1 MNNFVFNIDS
11 TPLIL
16 FGSAVILAIVLVF
29 IYLRP
34 AWRVRNAVRRQEA
47 DTAEPSASCPVSV
60 IVFASDE
67 AEALRKL
74 LPSILGQR
82 YNGPFEVIVVNE
94 GQSDNTS
101 EVVERLRLIHDNL
114 YLTFTPDGARQ
125 LSRKKLA
132 LMIGIKAARY
142 PVVVHTIAGCTID
155 SDLWLARMT
164 EPFVNP
170 SVEVVLGCSTID
182 QSNDTGFGRRSRTFN
197 AAADDVV
204 WLAAALDGHPYRGTE
219 LSLAY
224 TRDAFFKN
232 RGFSRSLNLKYGD
245 DDIFVNEIARGDN
258 TAIVLHPDTIVKR
271 NAWNAP
277 RLYRELRARYRF
289 TGRQLPMIH
298 RGLQAA
304 ASWML
309 WAILILCVTGAVIM
323 LPNLLGAAIG
333 AFIVLATFISASVI
347 WKRTIAALT
356 GRRLLL
362 TLPWLMLMRPFANIA
377 AAAKSWRHRKR
388 NYTWVK

>member
-1 MNNFVFNIDS
+1 MYNFTFEITS

-16 FGSAVILAIVLVF
+16 FGSALLLAIALVF

-34 AWRVRNAVRRQEA
+34 LWRVRNAVRTGQT
-47 DTAEPSASCPVSV
+47 DTTEPSGTCPVSV

-94 GQSDNTS
+94 GQSDSTS

-142 PVVVHTIAGCTID
+142 PVVVQTIASSTID

-164 EPFVNP
+164 EPFINP
-170 SVEVVLGCSTID
+170 STEVALGCSTID
-182 QSNDTGFGRRSRTFN
+182 WSKDTGIGKRSRIFN
-197 AAADDVV
+197 AVADDVV
-204 WLAAALDGHPYRGTE
+204 WLSAALDGHPYRGTE
-219 LSLAY
+219 LSVAY
-224 TRDAFFKN
+224 TREAFFNN

-245 DDIFVNEIARGDN
+245 DDIFINEIARGDN
-258 TAIVLHPDTIVKR
+258 TAIVLHPEARVVR
-271 NAWNAP
+271 NAWNVP
-277 RLYRELRARYRF
+277 RLYRELRSRYRF
-289 TGRQLPMIH
+289 TGRQLPKFP
-298 RGLQAA
+298 RCLQAA
-304 ASWML
+304 GSWML
-309 WAILILCVTGAVIM
+309 WAILGLSVAGALVM
-323 LPNLLGAAIG
+323 LPNMLGVAVG
-333 AFIVLATFISASVI
+333 AFIVLATFITAAII
-347 WKRTIAALT
+347 WQRTIIALT

-362 TLPWLMLMRPFANIA
+362 TVPWLMLMRPFANITA
-377 AAAKSWRHRKR
+377 AVKSWRHRSR